1 MAEELVTTCPFCG
14 QKFTGPGNST
24 RGYWEANGK
33 TKEEDA
39 KLGETFR
46 CCIQTTQDGHL
57 ASNEVWGIVTDGFLT
72 FNLPPFSSIVL
83 SNAVIEGSEN

>member
-1 MAEELVTTCPFCG
+1 MRIFKMAEELVTTCPFCG

-39 KLGETFR
+39 KLGEKFR
-46 CCIQTTQDGHL
+46 CCDDC
-57 ASNEVWGIVTDGFLT
+57 NM
-72 FNLPPFSSIVL
+72 NK
-83 SNAVIEGSEN
+83 VIPARLILMRQYDKYRKN

>member
-46 CCIQTTQDGHL
+46 CCDNCNM
-57 ASNEVWGIVTDGFLT
+57 SK
-72 FNLPPFSSIVL
+72 
-83 SNAVIEGSEN
+83 VIPARLILMRQYDKFRKN

>member
-1 MAEELVTTCPFCG
+1 MTEELVTTCPFCG
-14 QKFTGPGNST
+14 HKFTGPGNST

-46 CCIQTTQDGHL
+46 CCDDC
-57 ASNEVWGIVTDGFLT
+57 NM
-72 FNLPPFSSIVL
+72 NK
-83 SNAVIEGSEN
+83 VIPARLILMRKYDKSRKCC

>member
-33 TKEEDA
+33 TKEEDS
-39 KLGETFR
+39 KFGEKF
-46 CCIQTTQDGHL
+46 CCCD
-57 ASNEVWGIVTDGFLT
+57 NC
-72 FNLPPFSSIVL
+72 NL
-83 SNAVIEGSEN
+83 NKVIPARLILMRQYDKSRKN

>member
-39 KLGETFR
+39 KLGEKFR
-46 CCIQTTQDGHL
+46 CCDDC
-57 ASNEVWGIVTDGFLT
+57 NM
-72 FNLPPFSSIVL
+72 NK
-83 SNAVIEGSEN
+83 VIPARLILMRKYDKSRQSL

>member
-39 KLGETFR
+39 KFCETF
-46 CCIQTTQDGHL
+46 CCCDDCNMNKVIL
-57 ASNEVWGIVTDGFLT
+57 ARLILMSQYDKSRKNQRNF
-72 FNLPPFSSIVL
+72 
-83 SNAVIEGSEN
+83 

>member
-46 CCIQTTQDGHL
+46 CCDNCNM
-57 ASNEVWGIVTDGFLT
+57 SK
-72 FNLPPFSSIVL
+72 
-83 SNAVIEGSEN
+83 VIPARMILMRQYDKYRKN

>member
-39 KLGETFR
+39 KFGE
-46 CCIQTTQDGHL
+46 I
-57 ASNEVWGIVTDGFLT
+57 
-72 FNLPPFSSIVL
+72 IVL
-83 SNAVIEGSEN
+83 LYNKEEVVSSTELSLTKY

>member
-24 RGYWEANGK
+24 RSYWEANGK

-39 KLGETFR
+39 KLGEKFR
-46 CCIQTTQDGHL
+46 CCDDC
-57 ASNEVWGIVTDGFLT
+57 NM
-72 FNLPPFSSIVL
+72 NK
-83 SNAVIEGSEN
+83 VIPARLILMRQYDKYRKN

>member
-1 MAEELVTTCPFCG
+1 MTEELVTTCPFCG

-46 CCIQTTQDGHL
+46 CCDDC
-57 ASNEVWGIVTDGFLT
+57 NM
-72 FNLPPFSSIVL
+72 NK
-83 SNAVIEGSEN
+83 VIPARFILMSQYDKYRKSC

>member
-33 TKEEDA
+33 TQEEDA
-39 KLGETFR
+39 KLSEKFR
-46 CCIQTTQDGHL
+46 CCDDC
-57 ASNEVWGIVTDGFLT
+57 NM
-72 FNLPPFSSIVL
+72 NK
-83 SNAVIEGSEN
+83 VIPARLILMRQYDKSRQSL

>member
-1 MAEELVTTCPFCG
+1 MTEELVTTCPFCG

-39 KLGETFR
+39 EMGETIR
-46 CCIQTTQDGHL
+46 CCD
-57 ASNEVWGIVTDGFLT
+57 NC
-72 FNLPPFSSIVL
+72 NM
-83 SNAVIEGSEN
+83 NKVIPARLILMRQYDKSRKN

>member
-39 KLGETFR
+39 KLGETFN
-46 CCIQTTQDGHL
+46 CCDVCNMNKVIPARL
-57 ASNEVWGIVTDGFLT
+57 FLMRQYDKSRKNQRN
-72 FNLPPFSSIVL
+72 F
-83 SNAVIEGSEN
+83 